1 MSYEGYVQLL
11 CPNGH
16 NWNIDCYQFDT
27 SYYAEP
33 PEGTPPSHLCPYCKQ
48 KYSWWNSVDQT
59 NCDEHGY
66 IELEIDKSAVI
77 CKCDKCGIEHTVEPV
92 RYKIPPPDAREKAI
106 EEWCKKQEEQNRKTL
121 EEMKK
126 IEERQKEGDKNLGF
140 P

>member
-27 SYYAEP
+27 GYYPVDSPVELP
-33 PEGTPPSHLCPYCKQ
+33 PCHFCPVCKQ
-48 KYSWWNSVDQT
+48 KYAWSNSVDQT

-66 IELEIDKSAVI
+66 IELEIDVPAVI
-77 CKCDKCGIEHTVEPV
+77 CKCEKCGIEHVVEPI

-106 EEWCKKQEEQNRKTL
+106 DQWVKDQEEKYKGVNR
-121 EEMKK
+121 
-126 IEERQKEGDKNLGF
+126 DS
-140 P
+140 